1 MHKNSNQGKTDNLK
15 QRLIKGVA
23 GSFGLKIA
31 ATGLAFVTSVVLAR
45 LLGSKGLGVYSYIF
59 AWISLLGLPA
69 TLGLDKLFVREIAI
83 YQAKNE
89 WGLMQ
94 GLMRWANLIVFAVSA
109 SLAII
114 AIIIFSNIGSNSI
127 IPFAI
132 ASVALP
138 LVSLGNL
145 RLGAMKGLRR
155 VVLGTLPEALISPV
169 LFIILLGCGY
179 WWWDKELN
187 VSVVLG
193 IKVAVSLFIFI
204 LGTIWLNRLLPKD
217 VKQAKVQYQASQWIR
232 SALPLMFLGSMQL
245 INAKTDVLMLGA
257 ISGTEAVGIY
267 VVVRQATQLII
278 FLQSAANSVLA
289 PNIASLY
296 AQRKMQQLQR
306 VITKSSCLIFLF
318 SLLIAVSLIG
328 LSSWILPLFGSDFI
342 AGRNALIIL
351 SIGQIINTSMGP
363 VGNLLTMTGHENYTA
378 ITVGSS
384 AVLNVFLNAL
394 LIPQWGINGAAIATT
409 SSIIIVNVV
418 NMVLVKKKL
427 KISSTAWSI
436 LGFYT

>member
-1 MHKNSNQGKTDNLK
+1 MHKSSNKGKTDNLK

-45 LLGSKGLGVYSYIF
+45 LLGSEGLGVYSYIF
-59 AWISLLGLPA
+59 AWISLLGIPA

-83 YQAKNE
+83 YQAKGE
-89 WGLMQ
+89 WGLMR
-94 GLMRWANLIVFAVSA
+94 GLLRWANLIVFVVAVSLA
-109 SLAII
+109 VTAAII
-114 AIIIFSNIGSNSI
+114 FRSIGSGSI
-127 IPFAI
+127 IAFAI
-132 ASVALP
+132 ASLTLP
-138 LVSLGNL
+138 LISLGNL

-155 VVLGTLPEALISPV
+155 VVLGTLPEMLISPV
-169 LFIILLGCGY
+169 LFIALLGCGY
-179 WWWDKELN
+179 LWWGKDLN
-187 VSVVLG
+187 VSMVLG
-193 IKVAVSLFIFI
+193 IKVAVSLVIFI
-204 LGTIWLNRLLPKD
+204 LGTIWLDRLLPNNA
-217 VKQAKVQYQASQWIR
+217 KQAQAQYQVSKWVR

-245 INAKTDVLMLGA
+245 INTKTDVLMLGA

-306 VITKSSCLIFLF
+306 VITKSSCLVFLV
-318 SLLIAVSLIG
+318 SLFIAVSLIF
-328 LSSWILPLFGSDFI
+328 LSSWLLPLFGSDFI

-394 LIPQWGINGAAIATT
+394 LIPQWGINGAAIATA
-409 SSIIIVNVV
+409 SSIILVNVV
-418 NMVLVKKKL
+418 NMFLVKKKL

-436 LGFYT
+436 LVS